1 MIMTIHAMQAI
12 HIDQIYAIEEQSFK
26 TPWVRDF
33 FVEEAENPNSISLV
47 ACFDGVVAGYLCCRH
62 IADEGHIGNI
72 AVAPQFRK
80 RGVADAMLTALAA
93 VAQSSQIT
101 ALTLEVAA
109 NNIAAQKLYE
119 KHAFVKEGVRKNYY
133 ADIKQD
139 AIIMWKYLDQSAEV
153 AHEKT

>member
-33 FVEEAENPNSISLV
+33 FVEEAENPDSISLV

-72 AVAPQFRK
+72 AVAEQFRQQ
-80 RGVADAMLTALAA
+80 GIADAMLTALVA
-93 VAQSSQIT
+93 VVKSSKIT
-101 ALTLEVAA
+101 ALTRP
-109 NNIAAQKLYE
+109 I
-119 KHAFVKEGVRKNYY
+119 
-133 ADIKQD
+133 
-139 AIIMWKYLDQSAEV
+139 
-153 AHEKT
+153 